1 MKNKYT
7 IELSGNGIDIII
19 GLLSD
24 QDLKKVKQNLS
35 NNISA
40 IDTIINEEIDKR
52 CQILLKEK
60 SLIIDKFFNINIYEN
75 ENLIKTINDD
85 QLYDDNYKCLNFN
98 YLSYDNS
105 DNIFIKKENLKLT
118 ITTELF
124 DYKFNLSK
132 LKININEDIEVENIF
147 YHDNLISS
155 IDYNKI
161 KLNLRIKSCENL
173 DISNYMNY

>member
-1 MKNKYT
+1 ML
-7 IELSGNGIDIII
+7 I
-19 GLLSD
+19 
-24 QDLKKVKQNLS
+24 NLF
-35 NNISA
+35 NLNM
-40 IDTIINEEIDKR
+40 
-52 CQILLKEK
+52 K
-60 SLIIDKFFNINIYEN
+60 SLIKSH
-75 ENLIKTINDD
+75 LTIN
-85 QLYDDNYKCLNFN
+85 KTC
-98 YLSYDNS
+98 
-105 DNIFIKKENLKLT
+105 IFIKKENLKLT